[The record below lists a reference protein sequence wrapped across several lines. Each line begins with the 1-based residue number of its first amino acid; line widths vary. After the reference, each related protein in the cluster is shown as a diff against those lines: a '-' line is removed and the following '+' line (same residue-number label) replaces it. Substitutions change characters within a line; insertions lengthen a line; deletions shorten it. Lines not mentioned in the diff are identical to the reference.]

1 MTEDELDY
9 ALDRRFDKL
18 DARLAARIQ
27 TLVERFGTLG
37 DSLDRV
43 AASTV
48 EAARLGEAGPTERLR
63 QNLAGMCFQTRL
75 RATCERSVKAGFTH
89 RDLADLAV
97 ADADALLAA
106 LAVRT

>member
-27 TLVERFGTLG
+27 ALVERFGTLG

-75 RATCERSVKAGFTH
+75 RAACERGAGLTH
-89 RDLADLAV
+89 RELAILAV

-106 LAVRT
+106 LAVRM

>member
-9 ALDRRFDKL
+9 ALDRRFAKL
-18 DARLAARIQ
+18 DERLAARIQ
-27 TLVERFGTLG
+27 ALVERFGTLG

-75 RATCERSVKAGFTH
+75 RATCERGAGFTH
-89 RDLADLAV
+89 RELAILAV